1 MKNFQVAIDGPAGS
15 GKSSISKIIAER
27 LEFNHLD
34 TGAMYR
40 AITLEALNRKIDLN
54 DENSF
59 EFIDE
64 IDISYKDGKMYLNGQ
79 DVSKEIR
86 SEIVT
91 NNVSLVSKY
100 KLVRD
105 KMLPLQ
111 RKIASEGKVLLD
123 GRDIG
128 YKVLPDAHLKI
139 FLTASIE
146 ERAKRRYLE
155 NKNSNMDV
163 DLEQLQQEI
172 IRRDYLD
179 SNREHA
185 PLKKADDAIVLDTTN
200 ISMEEVCDIIIK
212 LINERMK

>member
-40 AITLEALNRKIDLN
+40 AITLEALNRNVDLN
-54 DENSF
+54 EESSF

-86 SEIVT
+86 SDLVT

-146 ERAKRRYLE
+146 ERARRRYLE
-155 NKNSNMDV
+155 NKNSNMEV
-163 DLEQLQQEI
+163 DLEQLQKEI
-172 IRRDYLD
+172 IRRDYQD

-185 PLKKADDAIVLDTTN
+185 PLRKAEDAIVLDTTN